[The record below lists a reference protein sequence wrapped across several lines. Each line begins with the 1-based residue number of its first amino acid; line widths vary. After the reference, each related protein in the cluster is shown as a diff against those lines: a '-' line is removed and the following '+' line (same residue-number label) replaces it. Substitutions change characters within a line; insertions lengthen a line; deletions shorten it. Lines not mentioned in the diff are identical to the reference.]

1 MQSRLAGYAALA
13 LLALQPVLADA
24 TMAQKAGT
32 GLVTAKDV
40 DEIVNLARGYGAAT
54 LTKDDSGDPLIKNR
68 TDGIAW
74 SVYFYGCDKGA
85 DCSSIQFSA
94 GFSLKSK
101 PTVEKINEWN
111 LQKRWAKARVD
122 KEGDPIITHD
132 VNLQHGVTRANLDA
146 SMGNWTEMVADFTKF
161 IGYKK

>member
-1 MQSRLAGYAALA
+1 MRSRLFGYAVLA
-13 LLALQPVLADA
+13 LLAVQPFVIEPVA
-24 TMAQKAGT
+24 AQKT
-32 GLVTAKDV
+32 GPDLVTAKNV

-94 GFSLKSK
+94 GFTMKNK
-101 PTVEKINEWN
+101 PTVAKINEWN
-111 LQKRWAKARVD
+111 MQKRWAKARVD
-122 KEGDPIITHD
+122 NEGDPIITHD
-132 VNLQHGVTRANLDA
+132 VNLQHGVTRANLDT